1 MTYDPYDAL
10 PDVAE
15 FTVTSTSFTDG
26 AALPMPQVSG
36 VMGAGGE
43 DKTPQLA
50 WADAPEGTRSF
61 ALTCY
66 DPDAPTAS
74 GFWHFAAHGIPAD
87 VTSLDEGAFTLDA
100 VSDALADSVR
110 VLRNDGGVRGFVGA
124 APPPGHGDHRY
135 MFVVHALDVESL
147 DIDEG
152 ASPALLGFM
161 MFGHTLGRARIT
173 GIFGR

>member
-1 MTYDPYDAL
+1 MTYDPYAAL
-10 PDVAE
+10 PEVPE
-15 FTVTSTSFTDG
+15 FTVTSVAFSDG
-26 AALPMPQVSG
+26 GSLPTPQVSG

-43 DKTPQLA
+43 DKTPQLT
-50 WADAPEGTRSF
+50 WSDAPEGTRSF

-74 GFWHFAAHGIPAD
+74 GFWHLAAHGIPAD
-87 VTSLDEGAFTLDA
+87 LTSLEEGAFTLDA
-100 VSDALADSVR
+100 VAESVPDSVR

-135 MFVVHALDVESL
+135 MFVVHALDVEALEL
-147 DIDEG
+147 DEE
-152 ASPALLGFM
+152 ATPALLGFT

-173 GIFGR
+173 GTFGR